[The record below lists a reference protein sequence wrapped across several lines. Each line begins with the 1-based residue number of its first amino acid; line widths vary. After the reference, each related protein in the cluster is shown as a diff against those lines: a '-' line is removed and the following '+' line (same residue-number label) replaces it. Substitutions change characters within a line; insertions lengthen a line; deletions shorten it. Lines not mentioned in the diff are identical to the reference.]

1 MTNLHDV
8 GIFLWADDE
17 NRQSINNA
25 GSNGPQ
31 TPPEEARGA
40 VGAGGGKKRVEEEG
54 HLLQSLGSNVTVIL
68 FLQYRLLPIL
78 YLSMGP
84 LSKYY
89 RFLFL
94 NTK

>member
-8 GIFLWADDE
+8 VFLWTDDE

-40 VGAGGGKKRVEEEG
+40 VGGGGGKKRVEEEG
-54 HLLQSLGSNVTVIL
+54 HWLQSLGSNAIVIP
-68 FLQYRLLPIL
+68 FLHL
-78 YLSMGP
+78 
-84 LSKYY
+84 
-89 RFLFL
+89 
-94 NTK
+94 